1 MRVSF
6 NTDRSV
12 EDVIRENRT
21 REAPIVGTSYFV
33 MLIYVIVALGEV
45 SSCRTFCRDVK
56 VTKDC
61 LSLTSYGLTG
71 IWAIIYYV
79 PK

>member
-6 NTDRSV
+6 NTERSV

-33 MLIYVIVALGEV
+33 MLIYVVIALGEV
-45 SSCRTFCRDVK
+45 SSCRTFCRDIK
-56 VTKDC
+56 VNTFTND
-61 LSLTSYGLTG
+61 
-71 IWAIIYYV
+71 A
-79 PK
+79 

>member
-45 SSCRTFCRDVK
+45 PSCRTFCRDVK
-56 VTKDC
+56 VN
-61 LSLTSYGLTG
+61 
-71 IWAIIYYV
+71 
-79 PK
+79 